1 MSNVKLLVGTVK
13 GDLKNRICLRET
25 LINSLEADLR

>member
-1 MSNVKLLVGTVK
+1 VLTKVVYFNHGQ
-13 GDLKNRICLRET
+13 GRGRPRET